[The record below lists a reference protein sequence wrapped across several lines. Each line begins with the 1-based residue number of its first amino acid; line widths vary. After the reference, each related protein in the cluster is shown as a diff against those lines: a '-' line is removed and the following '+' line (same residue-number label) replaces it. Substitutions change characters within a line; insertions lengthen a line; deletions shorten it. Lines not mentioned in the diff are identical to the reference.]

1 MERVIITTLC
11 YHGTDCRVAAWQSNG
26 KISRI
31 CLEDPREE
39 RLLGSIHVGKVQ
51 KILPDIKGAFVE
63 IENRTSCYFPYTKES
78 NFLYT
83 MPKKASELRA
93 GDELLVQVTRE
104 AIKTKAPC
112 VSSNLNFT
120 GKYLVLTTGNRTLGI
135 SAKIPSGKREKL
147 KEFLEELMPEDCSY
161 GIILRTNGA
170 LASAEELKEEL
181 RSLETQFTQ
190 LYQKALHTPC
200 YTKLS
205 KGESITA
212 SILKDVHWKETEK
225 IITDQKTLYEELCVS
240 RQDIPVASMCAIEYY
255 EDSLLPLA
263 RLYNLERELD
273 QALQE
278 KIWLKSGG
286 FLIIQQT
293 EAFVAIDVNTGKHS
307 SKKDA
312 EENYKQIN
320 REAALEIARQLRLRN
335 LSGMILVDFIN
346 MKNTN
351 DQSELLQYMGSLVRF
366 GPDADCSCGCNCSR
380 HHGDHPEKVC
390 QNPCRTAAPAEE
402 GRINYARENFKTVA
416 RSRIFSVNYD
426 CVFCNLCTAAVSFR
440 TVWCG
445 RYGNYFID
453 SGTAI
458 CKSDGVFPALSVSG
472 AFSGRT
478 ANVRN
483 YSDVDFVLYPCNGR
497 ITDPVS
503 LISRRNGDNQRG
515 TE

>member
-83 MPKKASELRA
+83 MPKKAPELRA

-212 SILKDVHWKETEK
+212 SILKNHH
-225 IITDQKTLYEELCVS
+225 IPSPPHPQPLPSYSYILPLIKTLPYNLNHS
-240 RQDIPVASMCAIEYY
+240 YILITNSQPYHPQSFNNTYLFSLTFPTFSQLKPLLFNKIKTS
-255 EDSLLPLA
+255 SLL
-263 RLYNLERELD
+263 N
-273 QALQE
+273 
-278 KIWLKSGG
+278 
-286 FLIIQQT
+286 
-293 EAFVAIDVNTGKHS
+293 
-307 SKKDA
+307 
-312 EENYKQIN
+312 
-320 REAALEIARQLRLRN
+320 
-335 LSGMILVDFIN
+335 
-346 MKNTN
+346 
-351 DQSELLQYMGSLVRF
+351 
-366 GPDADCSCGCNCSR
+366 
-380 HHGDHPEKVC
+380 
-390 QNPCRTAAPAEE
+390 
-402 GRINYARENFKTVA
+402 
-416 RSRIFSVNYD
+416 
-426 CVFCNLCTAAVSFR
+426 
-440 TVWCG
+440 
-445 RYGNYFID
+445 
-453 SGTAI
+453 
-458 CKSDGVFPALSVSG
+458 
-472 AFSGRT
+472 
-478 ANVRN
+478 
-483 YSDVDFVLYPCNGR
+483 
-497 ITDPVS
+497 
-503 LISRRNGDNQRG
+503 
-515 TE
+515 

>member
-1 MERVIITTLC
+1 MERIIITTLC
-11 YHGTDCRVAAWQSNG
+11 YHGTDCRVLAWQLNG
-26 KISRI
+26 KICRI
-31 CLEDPREE
+31 CLEDPQGE

-51 KILPDIKGAFVE
+51 KVLPDIKGAFVE

-83 MPKKASELRA
+83 TPKKTAALRA

-120 GKYLVLTTGNRTLGI
+120 GKYLVLTTGNRMLGI
-135 SAKIPSGKREKL
+135 STKIPAGKREEL
-147 KEFLEELMPEDCSY
+147 KELLEELLPEERSY

-170 LASAEELKEEL
+170 LASTEELEAEL
-181 RSLETQFTQ
+181 RSLETQFAQ

-205 KGESITA
+205 NGESITA
-212 SILKDVHWKETEK
+212 SILKDVHWEETEK
-225 IITDQKTLYEELCVS
+225 IITDQKALYEELCAA
-240 RQDIPVASMCAIEYY
+240 RQEISAASMCAIEYY

-286 FLIIQQT
+286 FLVIQQT

-320 REAALEIARQLRLRN
+320 REAALEIARQIRLRN
-335 LSGMILVDFIN
+335 LSGMILIDFIN
-346 MKNTN
+346 MR
-351 DQSELLQYMGSLVRF
+351 DCEDRSDLIQYMRSLVRSD
-366 GPDADCSCGCNCSR
+366 PMQTVVVD
-380 HHGDHPEKVC
+380 V
-390 QNPCRTAAPAEE
+390 TALGIMEITRKKSAKTLAEQLNE
-402 GRINYARENFKTVA
+402 LKKGE
-416 RSRIFSVNYD
+416 
-426 CVFCNLCTAAVSFR
+426 
-440 TVWCG
+440 
-445 RYGNYFID
+445 
-453 SGTAI
+453 
-458 CKSDGVFPALSVSG
+458 
-472 AFSGRT
+472 
-478 ANVRN
+478 
-483 YSDVDFVLYPCNGR
+483 
-497 ITDPVS
+497 
-503 LISRRNGDNQRG
+503 
-515 TE
+515 